1 MNLKNAYSLMKDF
14 RLAPQLKKRTAAKL
28 QWGGVEGLGLFGQ
41 NVGLF
46 GQMAKKC
53 KKNSRS
59 KNAPAF
65 KKTFQVF
72 GNLEGFGEC

>member
-46 GQMAKKC
+46 GQI
-53 KKNSRS
+53 SI
-59 KNAPAF
+59 
-65 KKTFQVF
+65 F
-72 GNLEGFGEC
+72 G